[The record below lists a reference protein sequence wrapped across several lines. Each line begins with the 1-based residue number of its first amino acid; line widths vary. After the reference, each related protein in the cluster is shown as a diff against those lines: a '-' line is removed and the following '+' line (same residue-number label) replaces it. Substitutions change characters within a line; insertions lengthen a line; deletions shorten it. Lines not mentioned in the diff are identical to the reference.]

1 MKTKV
6 ISRKES
12 FEGRSGGGAVIFSY
26 VYGKLLQR
34 GSDNTGEGMKVPTWK
49 MNILEMEFS
58 NTIWSEVGI
67 QHDFG
72 GGKKKFVFDMTE
84 GAGGVVWARQE
95 Y

>member
-12 FEGRSGGGAVIFSY
+12 FEGHSGGVVVIFSY

-34 GSDNTGEGMKVPTWK
+34 GSDSMGEGMKVPTWK
-49 MNILEMEFS
+49 MNILKMEFS
-58 NTIWSEVGI
+58 SMIWSEVET

-72 GGKKKFVFDMTE
+72 GGNKKFVFDMTE
-84 GAGGVVWARQE
+84 GAGGVIWARQE